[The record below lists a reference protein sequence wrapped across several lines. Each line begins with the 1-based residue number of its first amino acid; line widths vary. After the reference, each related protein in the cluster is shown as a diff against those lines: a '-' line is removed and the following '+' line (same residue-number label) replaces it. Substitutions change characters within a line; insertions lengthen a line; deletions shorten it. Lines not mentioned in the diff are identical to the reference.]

1 MPDAPAL
8 PAGATLGKSF
18 EYGIQIDLGYPG
30 GTENWVNINR
40 ISDFNPT
47 PTPVTQDVQTY
58 DDFGAPNEDKTSE
71 SWAVA
76 FSVLGNRIAGTGK
89 FVPDVQKLVDS
100 TRPETTGEAAVVRV
114 RYFHKPES
122 ITPDPDDAYEGLAT
136 ASLARQNAG
145 ADGAAERIGVT
156 LTGKGKRKSIVNPF
170 TGWGATAPTITGVT
184 PEGAGDGDLVTI
196 VGSGFI
202 GVTGITIDGAPVTEF
217 VAVNAATIMAVVP
230 VGDAGDV
237 PVIVTNAAGASD
249 AFVYTRG
256 A

>member
-1 MPDAPAL
+1 MPEAPAL

-18 EYGIQIDLGYPG
+18 EYGIRIDLGYPG
-30 GTENWVNINR
+30 GAENWANLNR
-40 ISDFNPT
+40 MSDFNPT

-76 FSVLGNRIAGTGK
+76 CSVLGNRIAGTGK
-89 FVPDVQKLVDS
+89 FVPVVQKLVDS
-100 TRPETTGEAAVVRV
+100 TRPSATGDLAVVRIQ
-114 RYFHKPES
+114 YFHKPET

-136 ASLARQNAG
+136 VALTRQNTDASG
-145 ADGAAERIGVT
+145 GVEKLGVT
-156 LTGKGKRKSIVNPF
+156 FTGKGKRKEITNPF
-170 TGWGATAPTITGVT
+170 TGWGATAPTITAIT
-184 PEGAGDGDLVTI
+184 PEAAGDGELVTI
-196 VGSGFI
+196 TGSGFI
-202 GVTGITIDGAPVTEF
+202 GVTAITIGATPVTEF
-217 VAVNAATIMAVVP
+217 VAVNAASIMAVVP